1 MLKKKCGANL
11 NTLIS
16 EKICLVPGEIS
27 LPQMGLKDSIWI
39 DKIKN
44 QVEIIINLAATT
56 NFDERYEK
64 YISMLSLYKCL
75 SLNRIKNIQ
84 HINDSVLI
92 GTM

>member
-1 MLKKKCGANL
+1 MLKKKHGANL

-27 LPQMGLKDSIWI
+27 LPQMGLKHDSIWI
-39 DKIKN
+39 DKLKS

-64 YISMLSLYKCL
+64 SRQIIHKIIDVYTK
-75 SLNRIKNIQ
+75 
-84 HINDSVLI
+84 HF
-92 GTM
+92 